1 MAVAARR
8 ATALPT
14 LVVVVAGVA
23 LSGQAYINGRLG
35 ESIGSAEAAAA
46 VNNAVGLAGAA
57 RGHAW
62 PLGAIPRALRS
73 LPQVRLWHL
82 LGGLGGAMF
91 IAAGAIGAP
100 EIGVALLSVALVC
113 GQTTGSL
120 VADGAG
126 LSPAGHQGVTAG
138 RVAGVAL
145 TIAAVVASAL
155 GASAH
160 LHFGL
165 LAFALV
171 AGAASAL
178 QQAANGHLARNT
190 GEPLF
195 AGTVN
200 FAVGFLALLVVAAI
214 ATGLSPPHGWSAPP
228 LEYTAG
234 LLGAAIATT
243 MAVLVSRLG
252 VLRLILALTAGQ
264 AIGGLALDLVAPARG
279 ETVTAGTVVGVVARL
294 RGGARQR
301 PRMRARRPERSGGRG
316 CARAARWQRI
326 RRCVGPAS
334 SRSCSPRSSP
344 WRWSPPWPATAAPA
358 PTT

>member
-1 MAVAARR
+1 M
-8 ATALPT
+8 
-14 LVVVVAGVA
+14 
-23 LSGQAYINGRLG
+23 
-35 ESIGSAEAAAA
+35 
-46 VNNAVGLAGAA
+46 
-57 RGHAW
+57 
-62 PLGAIPRALRS
+62 
-73 LPQVRLWHL
+73 RLWYL

-120 VADGAG
+120 RRRRRRAEPGGAPGRDHGARRGRGADDRGGRRLRARRQRAPRTSG
-126 LSPAGHQGVTAG
+126 CSPSPWSPA
-138 RVAGVAL
+138 
-145 TIAAVVASAL
+145 S
-155 GASAH
+155 
-160 LHFGL
+160 
-165 LAFALV
+165 
-171 AGAASAL
+171 ASAL

-279 ETVTAGTVVGVVARL
+279 ETVTAGTVAGVVLACAAVLVSGR
-294 RGGARQR
+294 GAR
-301 PRMRARRPERSGGRG
+301 
-316 CARAARWQRI
+316 
-326 RRCVGPAS
+326 
-334 SRSCSPRSSP
+334 SP
-344 WRWSPPWPATAAPA
+344 T
-358 PTT
+358 

>member
-14 LVVVVAGVA
+14 LIVIAAGVA
-23 LSGQAYINGRLG
+23 LSAQAYINGRLG
-35 ESIGSAEAAAA
+35 QSIGSAGGAAA
-46 VNNAVGLAGAA
+46 VNNGVGLVALLVVTVVA
-57 RGHAW
+57 
-62 PLGAIPRALRS
+62 GAIPRALRS
-73 LPQVRLWHL
+73 LAQVRLWHL

-113 GQTTGSL
+113 GQTSGSV
-120 VADGAG
+120 VADRAG
-126 LSPAGHQGVTAG
+126 LSPAGHQGVTTG
-138 RVAGVAL
+138 RIAGVAL

-160 LHFGL
+160 LRLGL
-165 LAFALV
+165 LVFALA

-200 FAVGFLALLVVAAI
+200 FAVGFAALLVVAAI

-228 LEYTAG
+228 LEYSAG
-234 LLGAAIATT
+234 LLGAAIATA

-252 VLRLILALTAGQ
+252 VLRLMLALTAGQ
-264 AIGGLALDLVAPARG
+264 TIGGLGLDLVAPARG
-279 ETVTAGTVVGVVARL
+279 ETVTAGTFVGVAL
-294 RGGARQR
+294 A
-301 PRMRARRPERSGGRG
+301 
-316 CARAARWQRI
+316 CAA
-326 RRCVGPAS
+326 VLVS
-334 SRSCSPRSSP
+334 SRGSG
-344 WRWSPPWPATAAPA
+344 PPT
-358 PTT
+358 

>member
-1 MAVAARR
+1 VAVAARR

-23 LSGQAYINGRLG
+23 LSLQAYINGRLG
-35 ESIGSAEAAAA
+35 ESIGSGEAAAA
-46 VNNAVGLAGAA
+46 VNNGVGLAALLVVTLAA
-57 RGHAW
+57 
-62 PLGAIPRALRS
+62 GAIPRALRS
-73 LPQVRLWHL
+73 LRDVRGWHL

-91 IAAGAIGAP
+91 IVAGAVGAP

-113 GQTTGSL
+113 GQTAGSL
-120 VADGAG
+120 AADGVG
-126 LSPAGHQGVTAG
+126 LSPAGHQGVTTG

-160 LHFGL
+160 LHVGL
-165 LAFALV
+165 VLFAV
-171 AGAASAL
+171 AAGVASAL

-200 FAVGFLALLVVAAI
+200 FAVGFLALLGVVSI

-228 LEYTAG
+228 LQYTAG
-234 LLGAAIATT
+234 LFGAVIATT

-252 VLRLILALTAGQ
+252 VLRMMLALTAGQ
-264 AIGGLALDLVAPARG
+264 AIGGLALDVIAPARG
-279 ETVTAGTVVGVVARL
+279 ETVTAGTVAGVVLACAAVL
-294 RGGARQR
+294 VAGWH
-301 PRMRARRPERSGGRG
+301 
-316 CARAARWQRI
+316 ARAA
-326 RRCVGPAS
+326 G
-334 SRSCSPRSSP
+334 
-344 WRWSPPWPATAAPA
+344 
-358 PTT
+358 

>member
-1 MAVAARR
+1 VAVAARR

-14 LVVVVAGVA
+14 LAVVVAGVA

-35 ESIGSAEAAAA
+35 ESIGSGEAAAT
-46 VNNAVGLAGAA
+46 VNNGVGLAALLAVTVAA
-57 RGHAW
+57 
-62 PLGAIPRALRS
+62 GAIPRALRS
-73 LPQVRLWHL
+73 LSQVRLWHL

-113 GQTTGSL
+113 GQTSGSL

-126 LSPAGHQGVTAG
+126 LGPAGHQGVTAG
-138 RVAGVAL
+138 RIAGVAL
-145 TIAAVVASAL
+145 TIAAVVTSAL

-160 LHFGL
+160 LHVGL
-165 LAFALV
+165 LVFALV

-200 FAVGFLALLVVAAI
+200 FAVGFVALLVVAAI

-252 VLRLILALTAGQ
+252 VLRLMLALTAGQ
-264 AIGGLALDLVAPARG
+264 AIGGLALDLIAPARG
-279 ETVTAGTVVGVVARL
+279 ETVTAGTVAGVALACAAVL
-294 RGGARQR
+294 VSGWGV
-301 PRMRARRPERSGGRG
+301 RAPS
-316 CARAARWQRI
+316 
-326 RRCVGPAS
+326 
-334 SRSCSPRSSP
+334 
-344 WRWSPPWPATAAPA
+344 
-358 PTT
+358 

>member
-1 MAVAARR
+1 VAVAARR

-14 LVVVVAGVA
+14 LVVVAAGVA
-23 LSGQAYINGRLG
+23 LSAQAYINGRLG
-35 ESIGSAEAAAA
+35 DSIGSAEAAAA
-46 VNNAVGLAGAA
+46 VNNGVGLVALLAVTVVA
-57 RGHAW
+57 
-62 PLGAIPRALRS
+62 GAIPRALRS
-73 LPQVRLWHL
+73 LAQVRLWHL

-120 VADGAG
+120 VADGAV

-138 RVAGVAL
+138 RSAGVGL

-160 LHFGL
+160 LDPGL
-165 LAFALV
+165 LVFALA

-200 FAVGFLALLVVAAI
+200 FAVGFLALLVVAAV
-214 ATGLSPPHGWSAPP
+214 ATGLSPSHGWSAPP
-228 LEYTAG
+228 LEYSAG
-234 LLGAAIATT
+234 LLCAAIATT

-252 VLRLILALTAGQ
+252 VLRLMLALTAGQ
-264 AIGGLALDLVAPARG
+264 AIGGLALDLVAPAHG
-279 ETVTAGTVVGVVARL
+279 ETVTAGTVAGVALACTAVL
-294 RGGARQR
+294 V
-301 PRMRARRPERSGGRG
+301 SGRG
-316 CARAARWQRI
+316 
-326 RRCVGPAS
+326 
-334 SRSCSPRSSP
+334 SR
-344 WRWSPPWPATAAPA
+344 PPT
-358 PTT
+358 

>member
-1 MAVAARR
+1 MAVAVRR
-8 ATALPT
+8 ASALPT
-14 LVVVVAGVA
+14 IITVVAGVGISA
-23 LSGQAYINGRLG
+23 QAYINGRLG
-35 ESIGSAEAAAA
+35 ESIGSGEAAAA
-46 VNNAVGLAGAA
+46 INNGVGLVSLLVVTVAA
-57 RGHAW
+57 
-62 PLGAIPRALRS
+62 GAIPRALRS
-73 LPQVRLWHL
+73 LSQVRFWHL

-91 IAAGAIGAP
+91 IVAGAIGAP

-126 LSPAGHQGVTAG
+126 LSPAGHQGVTTG

-145 TIAAVVASAL
+145 TIAAVIASAL

-160 LHFGL
+160 LHVGL
-165 LAFALV
+165 LFFALA

-214 ATGLSPPHGWSAPP
+214 ATGVSPPHGWSAPP

-264 AIGGLALDLVAPARG
+264 AIGGLALDLIAPARG
-279 ETVTAGTVVGVVARL
+279 ETVTAGTVAGVALACAAVLVSGR
-294 RGGARQR
+294 GAR
-301 PRMRARRPERSGGRG
+301 S
-316 CARAARWQRI
+316 
-326 RRCVGPAS
+326 PA
-334 SRSCSPRSSP
+334 
-344 WRWSPPWPATAAPA
+344 
-358 PTT
+358 

>member
-1 MAVAARR
+1 VAVAARR

-35 ESIGSAEAAAA
+35 ETIGSGVDAAT
-46 VNNAVGLAGAA
+46 VNNGVGLIALLAVTLA
-57 RGHAW
+57 I
-62 PLGAIPRALRS
+62 GAIPRALRS
-73 LPQVRLWHL
+73 LRHVRLWHL

-120 VADGAG
+120 VADGVG
-126 LSPAGHQGVTAG
+126 LSPAGHQGVTTG
-138 RVAGVAL
+138 RIAGVAL

-155 GASAH
+155 GATAH
-160 LHFGL
+160 LQIGL
-165 LAFALV
+165 LVFALA
-171 AGAASAL
+171 AGAASAF

-195 AGTVN
+195 AGAVN

-228 LEYTAG
+228 LEYSAG

-264 AIGGLALDLVAPARG
+264 AIGGLGLDLVAPARG
-279 ETVTAGTVVGVVARL
+279 ETVTAGTVIGVVLACAAVL
-294 RGGARQR
+294 V
-301 PRMRARRPERSGGRG
+301 SGRG
-316 CARAARWQRI
+316 
-326 RRCVGPAS
+326 
-334 SRSCSPRSSP
+334 SR
-344 WRWSPPWPATAAPA
+344 A
-358 PTT
+358 PT

>member
-23 LSGQAYINGRLG
+23 LSLQAYINGQLG
-35 ESIGSAEAAAA
+35 ETVGSGEAAAA
-46 VNNAVGLAGAA
+46 VNNGVGLAALLVVTVAA
-57 RGHAW
+57 
-62 PLGAIPRALRS
+62 GAIPRALRS
-73 LPQVRLWHL
+73 LQQVRAWHL

-91 IAAGAIGAP
+91 ILAGAVGAP

-126 LSPAGHQGVTAG
+126 LSPAGHQSVTAG
-138 RVAGVAL
+138 RVAGVGL
-145 TIAAVVASAL
+145 TIAAVGASAL

-160 LHFGL
+160 LHVGL
-165 LAFALV
+165 LLFALA
-171 AGAASAL
+171 AGVASAL

-200 FAVGFLALLVVAAI
+200 FVVGFLALLVVVSI

-228 LEYTAG
+228 LQYTAG
-234 LLGAAIATT
+234 LFGALIATT

-252 VLRLILALTAGQ
+252 VLRMMLALTAGQ
-264 AIGGLALDLVAPARG
+264 LIGGLALDLIAPARG
-279 ETVTAGTVVGVVARL
+279 ETVTAGTVAGVALACAAVLVSGR
-294 RGGARQR
+294 GAR
-301 PRMRARRPERSGGRG
+301 
-316 CARAARWQRI
+316 
-326 RRCVGPAS
+326 
-334 SRSCSPRSSP
+334 SP
-344 WRWSPPWPATAAPA
+344 T
-358 PTT
+358 